1 MFLGSILV
9 FNLTPLTAKPSLIVM
24 ASLVFLFVFVIV
36 IVIVIVFRKKRTTL
50 SQQVEAV
57 LTGLPPL
64 ASTPPTREKLHQKKN
79 AKGFVK
85 KIGNKCGLPQK
96 REFLKWEALAVVRFG
111 DHCNGNQNNGN
122 HCTIFT

>member
-1 MFLGSILV
+1 MFLGSILI
-9 FNLTPLTAKPSLIVM
+9 FNPTPLTAKPLTIVM
-24 ASLVFLFVFVIV
+24 SCLVFLFVFVIV
-36 IVIVIVFRKKRTTL
+36 NVIVFSKKRTTL

-85 KIGNKCGLPQK
+85 KIGNRSGFAAKEGFFEMGGACGG
-96 REFLKWEALAVVRFG
+96 EVG
-111 DHCNGNQNNGN
+111 
-122 HCTIFT
+122 